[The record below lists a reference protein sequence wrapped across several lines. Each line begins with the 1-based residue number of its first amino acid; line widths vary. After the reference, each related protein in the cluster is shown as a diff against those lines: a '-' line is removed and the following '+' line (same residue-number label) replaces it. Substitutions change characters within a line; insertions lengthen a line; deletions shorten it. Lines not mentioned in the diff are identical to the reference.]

1 MYKKEIGFKFFD
13 VTDEKKKVTW
23 QRGDCTQMKGQP

>member
-13 VTDEKKKVTW
+13 VTYEKKVTW